1 MHQATGTSCIAH
13 IDRIEQKN
21 LPESFRLRRCGR
33 ACTRGASTPTTPLT
47 ARTTALTTR
56 IQTAANHPPT
66 HKQSAFHT
74 NKVERPQQ
82 ACGTK
87 CGRACARIC
96 GYSANTSHALMHTL
110 CSVCRGHYSSRSA
123 FTAHLRC
130 DNDRWTQRSRRGGFG
145 ATMACS
151 PAAHQQLSQQ
161 LSHDVSWAVWDSNFA
176 ALLEALHG

>member
-1 MHQATGTSCIAH
+1 MLF
-13 IDRIEQKN
+13 D
-21 LPESFRLRRCGR
+21 
-33 ACTRGASTPTTPLT
+33 
-47 ARTTALTTR
+47 
-56 IQTAANHPPT
+56 
-66 HKQSAFHT
+66 
-74 NKVERPQQ
+74 VERPHQ
-82 ACGTK
+82 ACGAK

-110 CSVCRGHYSSRSA
+110 CSVCRDHHSSRSA

-130 DNDRWTQRSRRGGFG
+130 DNDKWTQRSRRGGFG

-176 ALLEALHG
+176 ALLEALHGCPRSTERKARSNQSGWPCPATPGPMRPPAWRPQPGGSYVPRTSSFRGTNALVVGQNFVSVFIYM